1 MITRLSF
8 RLKPGKDDD
17 LIKWLNG
24 LPEQERSRFIREA
37 LRRGLSLPDVRPA
50 VSPVINARDGT
61 QGGNKGFTPAGVENI
76 TTANNLE
83 EKLDR
88 LADCF

>member
-24 LPEQERSRFIREA
+24 LQEQERSRFIRDA
-37 LRRGLSLPDVRPA
+37 LRRGLSLPDARPTVKPV
-50 VSPVINARDGT
+50 VSFESST
-61 QGGNKGFTPAGVENI
+61 QGDNKGFTPCGVEDS
-76 TTANNLE
+76 TTPDNLD

>member
-17 LIKWLNG
+17 LIEWLNG
-24 LPEQERSRFIREA
+24 LPEQERSRFIRDA

-61 QGGNKGFTPAGVENI
+61 QGGNKGFTPAGLESN
-76 TTANNLE
+76 TTPDNLD
-83 EKLDR
+83 EKLERMIDS
-88 LADCF
+88 F